1 MRIFFKELLQWF
13 LSIQQTTPIL
23 LLFTMAMIYKYCVLF
38 LGKPFTTLLTKIFQI
53 TDLRKY
59 KKDILNLAFIKYVS
73 YRFFIVFFAFRIS
86 KNLLFCYFNASNPIL
101 LHIDIFIHILFIK

>member
-1 MRIFFKELLQWF
+1 
-13 LSIQQTTPIL
+13 
-23 LLFTMAMIYKYCVLF
+23 MAMIYKYCVLF

-86 KNLLFCYFNASNPIL
+86 KNLLFCYFNASNPI
-101 LHIDIFIHILFIK
+101 FIAYKYIYSYFIYKITETKYRGE